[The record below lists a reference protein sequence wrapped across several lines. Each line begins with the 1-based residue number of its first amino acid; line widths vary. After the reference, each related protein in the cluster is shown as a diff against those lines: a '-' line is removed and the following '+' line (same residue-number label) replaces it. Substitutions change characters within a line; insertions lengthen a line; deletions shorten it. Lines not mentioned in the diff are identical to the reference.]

1 MSDDVDTTYRMTLS
15 LSVLNHLGIGLYSNV
30 PAVISEAVANAW
42 DADAQ
47 RVSIDIDPNQG
58 KISIEDDGHGMSVA
72 DANGR
77 YLTVGYERRKAL
89 GGSKTL
95 KFERRVMGR
104 KGIGKL
110 SLFSIAKT
118 VEVHSVKE
126 DERHGFRMN
135 LGDIDQ
141 KIKAGQEGDYYP
153 DAIDIGEVELTRGTK
168 IILTDMKRRLNRSSQ
183 ALRRRLARRFSVID
197 GSNNFD
203 VVLDGCPI
211 RIEDRGY
218 YDKLQYIWKF
228 GDNGIRAA
236 DMAGRSLQHHEDRK
250 SEVEVDGSTFPI
262 DGWIGTVERSGQL
275 KDADTN
281 ESMNKIVLMV
291 RGKLAQEDILEEF
304 AEGGLYTKYVI
315 GEIHADFLDMDD
327 KVDIATTSR
336 QRIIEDDPRYQAL
349 RSKVQDELKFIQGKW
364 TSLRNEGGR
373 KVALENPQIREWHAQ
388 LNPDHKIAADR
399 LFGRINQLPIEDDA
413 DKRQLFIS
421 SVLAFESLRFRNLLH
436 RLDKVSV
443 ENLGVL
449 EEVFVQLDDLE
460 ASAYYQIT
468 RDRLEVIRKLMNLVD
483 DDAKERALQEHLFKH
498 LWLLD
503 PSWERATHTEHME
516 KRIYTA
522 LGGVFKSLPEEQRN
536 TRLDIHYATTAG
548 KHVIIEL
555 KRASLNL
562 RNIDIQDQIQRY
574 FQAARGALQTAG
586 KGKEPF
592 EFVCVV
598 GKPLLEWDTH
608 DTEERYRRSL
618 DQWNARIVMYDELIE
633 NALEAYQ
640 DYVDRADE
648 AGRVYRL
655 IKSIEAEDA
664 QAIGAEE

>member
-1 MSDDVDTTYRMTLS
+1 MTEPKYKMTMS

-30 PAVISEAVANAW
+30 PAVLSEVVANAW
-42 DADAQ
+42 DADAK
-47 RVSIDIDPNQG
+47 RVSIDIDPDQG

-72 DANGR
+72 DANER
-77 YLTVGYERRKAL
+77 YLTVGYERRKAP
-89 GGSKTL
+89 GGTKTPG
-95 KFERRVMGR
+95 FGRRVMGR

-110 SLFSIAKT
+110 SLFSIAKK
-118 VEVHSVKE
+118 VEVHSMKE
-126 DERHGFRMN
+126 AERHGFRMN
-135 LGDIDQ
+135 LGDIEQ
-141 KIKAGQEGDYYP
+141 KIRAGQEGDYFP
-153 DAIDIGEVELTRGTK
+153 DAIDIGEVKLTRGTK
-168 IILTDMKRRLNRSSQ
+168 IILTDMNRGLHRSSK

-197 GSNNFD
+197 GSNDFEII
-203 VVLDGCPI
+203 LDGSPI

-218 YDKLQYIWKF
+218 YDKLQYIWTF
-228 GDNGIRAA
+228 GDRGLGAK
-236 DMAGRSLQHHEDRK
+236 DMAGRSLQRHEDRK
-250 SEVEVDGSTFPI
+250 NEVEVDGSTFRI
-262 DGWIGTVERSGQL
+262 DGWIGTVEQSGQL
-275 KDADTN
+275 KDTDAN

-327 KVDIATTSR
+327 EDDIATTSR
-336 QRIIEDDPRYQAL
+336 QRIIEDAPRYQAL
-349 RSKVQDELKFIQGKW
+349 RSKVQDELKFIQGRW
-364 TSLRNEGGR
+364 TDLRNKGGR
-373 KVALENPQIREWHAQ
+373 KVALKIPQIKEWHAQ
-388 LNPDHKIAADR
+388 LDQDHKKAAAR
-399 LFGRINQLPIEDDA
+399 LFGRINQMPIEDPSE
-413 DKRQLFIS
+413 KRRIFIGS
-421 SVLAFESLRFRNLLH
+421 ILAFESLRFRNLLH
-436 RLDKVSV
+436 RLDAVSV
-443 ENLGVL
+443 ESLGRL

-522 LGGVFKSLPEEQRN
+522 LGGVFHSLPEEQRN

-555 KRASLNL
+555 KRASLTL

-586 KGKEPF
+586 KGNEPF
-592 EFVCVV
+592 EFLCVV

-633 NALEAYQ
+633 NALQAYQ
-640 DYVDRADE
+640 DYVNREDD

-655 IKSIEAEDA
+655 IKGIEAEDA

>member
-30 PAVISEAVANAW
+30 PAVLSEAVANAW

-72 DANGR
+72 DANDR

-89 GGSKTL
+89 GGSKTM
-95 KFERRVMGR
+95 KFKRRVMGR

-126 DERHGFRMN
+126 AERHGFRMN

-168 IILTDMKRRLNRSSQ
+168 IILTDMKRGLNRSSQ

-197 GSNNFD
+197 GSNDFE

-218 YDKLQYIWKF
+218 YDKLQYIWTF
-228 GDNGIRAA
+228 GDNGLGTKE
-236 DMAGRSLQHHEDRK
+236 MAGRSLQHHAYRK
-250 SEVEVDGSTFPI
+250 NEVKVDGSTFRI

-275 KDADTN
+275 KDADAN

-349 RSKVQDELKFIQGKW
+349 RSKVQDELKFIQGEW
-364 TSLRNEGGR
+364 TSLRNKGGR
-373 KVALENPQIREWHAQ
+373 KVALENPQIREWYAQ
-388 LNPDHKIAADR
+388 LNPDHKRDAAS
-399 LFGRINQLPIEDDA
+399 LFGRINRLPIEDDA

-421 SVLAFESLRFRNLLH
+421 GILAFESLRFRNLLH

-503 PSWERATHTEHME
+503 PSWERATRTEHME
-516 KRIYTA
+516 TRIRKA
-522 LGGVFKSLPEEQRN
+522 LRGLDKSLTKDESLYRI
-536 TRLDIHYATTAG
+536 DIQYTTTG
-548 KHVIIEL
+548 NKHVIIEL
-555 KRASLNL
+555 KRASRIFTIGKLV
-562 RNIDIQDQIQRY
+562 DQISRY
-574 FQAARGALQTAG
+574 RTEASKVLESLG
-586 KGKEPF
+586 KANEPL
-592 EFVCVV
+592 EIICVV
-598 GKPLLEWDTH
+598 GRPLQDWDSPNGRIVTR
-608 DTEERYRRSL
+608 DTL
-618 DQWNARIVMYDELIE
+618 AGLQARLVMYDELIE

-655 IKSIEAEDA
+655 IREIETEDA